1 MIAKYFLWVAYVDRC
16 YGGPEEGGWYYDT
29 GEPVRPGQEESPID
43 LVQVFDNKEEAR
55 AAYDALQPIVS
66 EANIGRRSPNSVL
79 SCGDYLQV
87 MLTTR
92 LPQQWPETIPR
103 YE

>member
-1 MIAKYFLWVAYVDRC
+1 MIAKYFVWVAYVDRC

-29 GEPVRPGQEESPID
+29 GEPVGPGREDSPID
-43 LVQVFDNKEEAR
+43 LVQVFEDEDEAR
-55 AAYDALQPIVS
+55 AARDALQAAVA

-87 MLTTR
+87 MLTGT
-92 LPQQWPETIPR
+92 LPAAWPETRPY